1 MTNKTVLLLAI
12 ACLSVR
18 ASAVE
23 PRLIPAPRN
32 LSTAAGELKLPLPVR
47 LCLASNAPED
57 RFAAD
62 ILAQEFKATA
72 GLEVGFSKGGRCSIL
87 MGRPGDPKIDREI
100 TRRGLDGSVLDR
112 SESYLLAV
120 DGTGVLV
127 ASRTAAG
134 VFYGIQTLRQLPLSS
149 SQAPGARIPF
159 LTISDW
165 PALRYRGLSWDVSR
179 GPIPTEEQMKS
190 VIRTLAEYK
199 MNMLSFYMEHVF
211 EYSHAPGI
219 TREGGA
225 ITPELM
231 KRIIEYGRRYHVE
244 LLPQQQ
250 TFGHLHH
257 VLKVE
262 RYADMA
268 EIPFGRVLSV
278 VDNDRAYEWIGKMIA
293 ELAALFPSGLVHVG
307 GDEVRQLG
315 QGRSREYLKQVGL
328 GAAYA
333 EHMQKVFALSRPT
346 GKRLMFWGDMAL
358 AYPDQIPKLPKEMIA
373 MSWHYGPLEDFSA
386 RIAPFRNAGMDVFV
400 CPGLRATN
408 RIFPGLG
415 GSLVNINNFVRDGKR
430 LGALGMLNTYWAD
443 DGEGLFGS
451 NWYGVVFSAAAS
463 WQPGAVDE
471 AAFDRAF
478 DWAFYRNG
486 DETFARSIRRL
497 DSINNLLLSA
507 GVGEAYNDLFWF
519 DPFSRLGAE
528 RVRKVLPVSSEL
540 RRRAEEALV
549 DLTAAAGNARLH
561 RDTIPF
567 LRLAARRL
575 DCLGMKVQISKA
587 IADAYR
593 QALADKS
600 CTAGNL
606 SRISSGNGL
615 TQDMRD
621 YVHEL
626 KGMFREVWLSENRAY
641 WLDNVLVRYD
651 SEALFWVQKSR
662 LFERLAEEYEVNKT
676 DLPSPETL
684 GLWLP

>member
-1 MTNKTVLLLAI
+1 MPNRIILLFAMAGSSLGAM
-12 ACLSVR
+12 A
-18 ASAVE
+18 AE
-23 PRLIPAPRN
+23 PRLIPYPQSVAVTTGD
-32 LSTAAGELKLPLPVR
+32 LALTSPVR
-47 LCLASNAPED
+47 ICLASKAQED
-57 RFAAD
+57 GFAAG
-62 ILAQEFKATA
+62 ILSQDLKAVA
-72 GLEVGFSKGGRCSIL
+72 GLHAVFSKGKPCSIL
-87 MGRPGDPKIDREI
+87 IGRANDPPIDKEI
-100 TRRGLDGSVLDR
+100 TRRKLDRAALER
-112 SESYLLAV
+112 SESYLLHV
-120 DGTGVLV
+120 DRTGVLV
-127 ASRTAAG
+127 ASRTTEG
-134 VFYGIQTLRQLPLSS
+134 VFYGIQTLRQLVLSGS
-149 SQAPGARIPF
+149 SPKGARLSFVSIA
-159 LTISDW
+159 DW
-165 PALRYRGLSWDVSR
+165 PALRYRGLSWDISR

-199 MNMLSFYMEHVF
+199 MNMLSLYMEHVF

-225 ITPELM
+225 ITAELM
-231 KRIIEYGRRYHVE
+231 KRIIEYGRQYHVE

-262 RYADMA
+262 RYAGMA

-278 VDNDRAYEWIGKMIA
+278 VNNDRAYEWIGKNIA
-293 ELAALFPSGLVHVG
+293 ELAALFPSGFVHVG

-315 QGRSREYLKQVGL
+315 QGRSREYVKQAGL
-328 GAAYA
+328 GAAYTG
-333 EHMQKVFALSRPT
+333 HMQKVFAVSRPT

-358 AYPDQIPKLPKEMIA
+358 AYPDQIPKLPKEMVA

-386 RIAPFRNAGMDVFV
+386 RIAPFRDAGMDVFV

-443 DGEGLFGS
+443 DGEGLFGI
-451 NWYGVVFSAAAS
+451 NWYGIVFSAAAA
-463 WQPGAVDE
+463 WQQGLVDTG
-471 AAFDRAF
+471 AFDRAF
-478 DWAFYRNG
+478 DWAFYRHTG
-486 DETFARSIRRL
+486 ETFARSIRRL
-497 DSINNLLLSA
+497 DSINSLLVSA

-528 RVRKVLPVSSEL
+528 RVGKILPIASEL
-540 RRRAEEALV
+540 RLRAEDALA
-549 DLTAAAGNARLH
+549 DLTSAAERARLH

-567 LRLAARRL
+567 LRFAARRL

-593 QALADKS
+593 EALTDRS
-600 CTAGNL
+600 RTAGNL

-626 KGMFREVWLSENRAY
+626 KGMFRDVWLSENRPY
-641 WLDNVLVRYD
+641 WLDNVLIRYD
-651 SEALFWVQKSR
+651 SEALFWVLKSR
-662 LFERLAEEYEVNKT
+662 LFERLAEECEAAKT
-676 DLPSPETL
+676 DLPPPEAL